1 MGREEVS
8 RQSVLGMGSVT
19 SLLEIAVA
27 RLRSQSYAYFGSF
40 WMPYCVKPLGELR
53 AKRGKLEITRMG
65 EHSVH
70 SAAVQSATA
79 VRAVNLTKQHRSG
92 GGHEVRVF
100 SELNF
105 EIAPGERVAIVGAS
119 GSGKSTLL
127 HLLGGLDRPTTGTVF
142 YGGQDLFAQSEAQLA
157 AFRSRHVAFVWQMNS
172 LLPEFSAVE
181 NVLMPL
187 LIRGA
192 AHADALKSAEEA
204 LAQVGLADRK
214 THKPGELSGGEQQRV
229 ALARAL
235 VVNPTLLLADEPTGN
250 LDYQTAEAVAGLI
263 AELNRTRGFTTVIV
277 THNQAFAQTCD
288 RVLQLEMGGFRGMS
302 SETGAGS

>member
-1 MGREEVS
+1 
-8 RQSVLGMGSVT
+8 
-19 SLLEIAVA
+19 
-27 RLRSQSYAYFGSF
+27 
-40 WMPYCVKPLGELR
+40 
-53 AKRGKLEITRMG
+53 MG
-65 EHSVH
+65 ENWVH
-70 SAAVQSATA
+70 SGAFAEAGHAVEPAPATS
-79 VRAVNLTKQHRSG
+79 VRVAGLTKTHRSG
-92 GGHEVRVF
+92 GGHVVQVF
-100 SELNF
+100 SNLNF
-105 EIAPGERVAIVGAS
+105 QIAPGERVAIVGAS

-127 HLLGGLDRPTTGTVF
+127 HLLGGLDRPSAGSVF
-142 YGGQDLFAQSEAQLA
+142 YGDMDLYRRNDTELA

-187 LIRGA
+187 LIRGVG
-192 AHADALKSAEEA
+192 HSEA
-204 LAQVGLADRK
+204 LRRADEALGQVGLAGRR

-263 AELNRTRGFTTVIV
+263 AELNRVRGFTTVIV

-288 RVLQLEMGGFRGMS
+288 RVLQLEKGGF
-302 SETGAGS
+302 A